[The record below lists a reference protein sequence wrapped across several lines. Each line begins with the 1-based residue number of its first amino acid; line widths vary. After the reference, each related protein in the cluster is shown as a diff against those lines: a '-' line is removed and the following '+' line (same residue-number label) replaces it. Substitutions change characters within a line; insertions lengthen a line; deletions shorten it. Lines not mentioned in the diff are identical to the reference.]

1 MKRRPA
7 ETSTIWTTGGPQ
19 VSSPAPVA
27 EVGQDDPEI
36 FWGAGGQ
43 TLRPHLT
50 FGDPLPPCP

>member
-36 FWGAGGQ
+36 FGG
-43 TLRPHLT
+43 LAVRLSAPI
-50 FGDPLPPCP
+50 